1 MPPLGLHVHPDATR
15 APARPSH
22 RLRDGASLDAVAPL
36 LAGIVNLHV
45 LAVFVHYRE
54 TSLVTRLV
62 TSKVLVIGAR
72 NGFAR
77 NDLVTTS

>member
-1 MPPLGLHVHPDATR
+1 MTSP
-15 APARPSH
+15 
-22 RLRDGASLDAVAPL
+22 
-36 LAGIVNLHV
+36 
-45 LAVFVHYRE
+45 LAVVKNGNEGRRGVHYRE